1 MMHSLRSLALALAV
15 TASPLALPGAAA
27 AQDAAE
33 LLLRLDRLENL
44 VRQLNGQVEQ
54 AQNQNRRLEEQL
66 KRFQNDTDFR
76 IKEIEGGRGPRPA
89 PGAAPGPGPAPQPG
103 GQPPRQQRGDAFD
116 PNANPQAAGAPQQ
129 LGSPG
134 SASAPRRPAGTDAVA
149 NPGQII
155 AGQENTLGRDPRDP
169 QSLTPPPP
177 RGQPNGGA
185 APAGPPATAQAAVE
199 LGRQQLR
206 DGKYDD
212 AEQTF
217 REFTRARPR
226 DRLMPDALMGL
237 GDSYFQRQR
246 WREAAEQF
254 VDVTTKFPKSGR
266 AAEAELK
273 LGISLRG
280 LGAAKEACDV
290 LTNHAGKY
298 PAASSGIKQGVQ
310 RELQRARCGG

>member
-1 MMHSLRSLALALAV
+1 MMLSMRSFRNALL
-15 TASPLALPGAAA
+15 AAA
-27 AQDAAE
+27 AAGTLLCAGPASAQDQAE

-66 KRFQNDTDFR
+66 KRFQGDTDFR
-76 IKEIEGGRGPRPA
+76 FKELEGNRGARPPA
-89 PGAAPGPGPAPQPG
+89 QQAPAGTGNPPGASQ
-103 GQPPRQQRGDAFD
+103 PRQQRGDAFD
-116 PNANPQAAGAPQQ
+116 PNANPQAAGAPQP
-129 LGSPG
+129 LGSQG
-134 SASAPRRPAGTDAVA
+134 SASTPPRRPLAGADVVA

-155 AGQENTLGRDPRDP
+155 AGQDNAIGRDPRDP
-169 QSLTPPPP
+169 TSITPPAA
-177 RGQPNGGA
+177 GGA
-185 APAGPPATAQAAVE
+185 AAPAPTTPQGVID

-206 DGKYDD
+206 DGQYDA

-217 REFTRARPR
+217 REFARTRAR

-254 VDVTTKFPKSGR
+254 VDLTTKHPRSGR

-280 LGAAKEACDV
+280 LGAGKEACDV
-290 LTNHAGKY
+290 LNNHGQKY
-298 PAASSGIKQGVQ
+298 PGASNGIKQGVQ
-310 RELQRARCGG
+310 RELQRARCSG